1 MRQIFAKERNLASAA
16 SSFAAHHESLHS
28 QAGTRHIILAR
39 EQPIATTSPPSP
51 HHRGKGLERG
61 LDSSHL
67 FQTSSSHLSVS
78 GLGRPERLVIATSTD
93 ASSYDPQL
101 RSALLCFSF
110 LEGLVLPP
118 LYSYNLYSR
127 SALLSFFLLRGVRP
141 PPSTFLQPSAPL
153 RPPPASSFL
162 EGLVLPPLY
171 SYKPHLRST
180 HLLFLLS
187 GGSPSSLPPRLAWD
201 PPVRGAGYEPF
212 ASVAGEPSDP
222 SLPSCRVIGM
232 VISVR
237 LPSSASLFLL
247 AIPASQLTS
256 SSASIVTRPKAC
268 TFALPRHRPPWEV
281 LLFCPSFIPLCPLP
295 PSDRTTHIPVCH
307 LIVDFQ
313 TLKLSGRTAARR
325 SV

>member
-1 MRQIFAKERNLASAA
+1 MIPINSHQLFDICTLLLVHSRLSSYTINTTTSSANSSLPPSSSHTSFRKSSTLSSTPPTEISNRVGNRLWHQGLDPQDPPLRQIFAKERNLASAA

-67 FQTSSSHLSVS
+67 FQTSWSHLSVS

-110 LEGLVLPP
+110 LEGLVLPL

-153 RPPPASSFL
+153 RSA
-162 EGLVLPPLY
+162 PL
-171 SYKPHLRST
+171 
-180 HLLFLLS
+180 LL
-187 GGSPSSLPPRLAWD
+187 
-201 PPVRGAGYEPF
+201 
-212 ASVAGEPSDP
+212 
-222 SLPSCRVIGM
+222 LPS
-232 VISVR
+232 
-237 LPSSASLFLL
+237 
-247 AIPASQLTS
+247 
-256 SSASIVTRPKAC
+256 
-268 TFALPRHRPPWEV
+268 
-281 LLFCPSFIPLCPLP
+281 
-295 PSDRTTHIPVCH
+295 
-307 LIVDFQ
+307 
-313 TLKLSGRTAARR
+313 
-325 SV
+325 